1 MIRVFLFFILFSQ
14 SLFGYNYDDLLLKAQ
29 SSIFPK
35 IMLLDKKI
43 KNKLVKSKVIYTIVY
58 DENDYQTA
66 LHVKEYINTTFKGYF
81 DTSKQFI
88 YDNQIVKGNAGYY
101 VLTPFVL
108 KAKTAILVNRG
119 FVPWHGKRG
128 ELVNIKI
135 DDQPTTIEVG
145 LIKPKQRIELKQQ
158 ALSTTFP
165 ILIQSLDLNQLSQ
178 LSNYQIIPMLAQLDR
193 DADNGFFRK
202 WKPFYGSVDKHL
214 GYALQWFLM
223 ALVLSIIAIRLL
235 IKNSRN

>member
-1 MIRVFLFFILFSQ
+1 MIKRSFILPGVLI
-14 SLFGYNYDDLLLKAQ
+14 SLTVWGLLSVGFWQLDRADEKRAIESAINVAQ
-29 SSIFPK
+29 SNPAQLVEADEILAK
-35 IMLLDKKI
+35 EHYRVLL
-43 KNKLVKSKVIYTIVY
+43 
-58 DENDYQTA
+58 
-66 LHVKEYINTTFKGYF
+66 KGYF

-235 IKNSRN
+235 MKYSRN

>member
-1 MIRVFLFFILFSQ
+1 MIKRSFILPGFLI
-14 SLFGYNYDDLLLKAQ
+14 SLTVWGLLLLGFWQLDRADEKRAIEDAIVLAQ
-29 SSIFPK
+29 SNSAQLVEVDEILAK
-35 IMLLDKKI
+35 EHYQVLLQGH
-43 KNKLVKSKVIYTIVY
+43 Y
-58 DENDYQTA
+58 DN
-66 LHVKEYINTTFKGYF
+66 G
-81 DTSKQFI
+81 KQFI

-108 KAKTAILVNRG
+108 NEKTAILVNRG

-128 ELVNIKI
+128 ELVDIEI
-135 DDQPTTIEVG
+135 DSQPSTIEVG

-158 ALSTTFP
+158 ALGTVFP
-165 ILIQSLDLNQLSQ
+165 ILIQSLDLDQLSQ
-178 LSNYQIIPMLAQLDR
+178 LSNYQIIPMLAQLDIKS
-193 DADNGFFRK
+193 NKGFFRQ

-235 IKNSRN
+235 IKNSRK